1 MSIFIWTAKA
11 KGGRQTNGEM
21 DALDKKI
28 VIETLKNQ
36 GMTGI
41 KAKKRPEFTWTA
53 KTRDGKATN
62 GEVSFANKDI
72 AIASLRRKG
81 LRDVKVKAKPI
92 EMDIFAEKVEEKDIS
107 IFFRQ
112 LSTMIDTGL
121 PLVQCFELAEKGSD
135 KKALTKLLAGIRNEL
150 ESGTPLGETLRKFP
164 DEFDRLSCA
173 LVEAGE
179 QGGILDTIL
188 LRVCTYKEKSM
199 ALKSKIK
206 SAMIYPVAILAVSFI
221 VTSILMIFVIPV
233 FSEMFSSMGAELPVP
248 TQIAMNIS
256 DVFVAYWYVVVSA
269 PFILIWSIKA
279 IYKTPKGHYQLDKL
293 LLNLPVIGDVLRK
306 GAVARFCRTF
316 STLTAAGVPILDSL
330 DTVAETSGN
339 IVIEEVILSCKDSIS
354 QGQTLAEP
362 LEDSKIFPIMVTQMI
377 SIGEQTGAL
386 EEMLGKIADFYEA
399 EVEVAVD
406 GMTALMEPII
416 MAFLGVVIGG
426 LVIAMY
432 LPIFQM
438 ASVVSD

>member
-1 MSIFIWTAKA
+1 MATFI
-11 KGGRQTNGEM
+11 
-21 DALDKKI
+21 
-28 VIETLKNQ
+28 
-36 GMTGI
+36 
-41 KAKKRPEFTWTA
+41 WTA
-53 KTRDGKATN
+53 KTRDGKKKN
-62 GEVSFANKDI
+62 GELELPNKDV
-72 AIASLRRKG
+72 AVATLRRKG
-81 LRDVKVKAKPI
+81 FSDIKVKKKPI
-92 EMDIFAEKVEEKDIS
+92 EIEIFPEKVEEKDIS

-135 KKALTKLLAGIRNEL
+135 KKALTKLLVDIRSEL

-164 DEFDRLSCA
+164 KEFDRLSCA

-188 LRVCTYKEKSM
+188 LRVCTYKEKAM
-199 ALKSKIK
+199 ALKAKIK
-206 SAMIYPVAILAVSFI
+206 SAMIYPIAILSVSFI

-233 FSEMFSSMGAELPVP
+233 FSEMFSSFGAELPMP
-248 TQIAMNIS
+248 TQVAMSIS
-256 DVFVAYWYVVVSA
+256 DVFVAYWYVVLTA
-269 PFILIWSIKA
+269 PFVLIWSIKA

-316 STLTAAGVPILDSL
+316 STLTAAGVPILESL

-339 IVIEEVILSCKDSIS
+339 VVIEEVILSCKESIS
-354 QGQTLAEP
+354 QGQSLVEP
-362 LEDSKIFPIMVTQMI
+362 LEESQIFPIMVTQMI

-386 EEMLGKIADFYEA
+386 EEMLGKIADFYEE

-438 ASVVSD
+438 ASVVG

>member
-11 KGGRQTNGEM
+11 
-21 DALDKKI
+21 
-28 VIETLKNQ
+28 
-36 GMTGI
+36 
-41 KAKKRPEFTWTA
+41 
-53 KTRDGKATN
+53 RDGSSKE
-62 GEVSFANKDI
+62 GELELPNKDI
-72 AIASLRRKG
+72 AMATLRRKG
-81 LRDVKVKAKPI
+81 FKDIKIKKKPVEI
-92 EMDIFAEKVEEKDIS
+92 VIFEEKVEEKDIS

-135 KKALTKLLAGIRNEL
+135 KKALTKLLANIRHEL

-188 LRVCTYKEKSM
+188 LRVCIYKEKSM

-206 SAMIYPVAILAVSFI
+206 SAMIYPIAILSVSFI

-233 FSEMFSSMGAELPVP
+233 FSEMFSSFGAALPMP

-256 DVFVAYWYVVVSA
+256 DVFVAYWYVVLA
-269 PFILIWSIKA
+269 GPFVLIWSIKA
-279 IYKTPKGHYQLDKL
+279 IYKTPKGHFQLDQL

-316 STLTAAGVPILDSL
+316 STLTAAGVPILESL
-330 DTVAETSGN
+330 DTVAETAGN
-339 IVIEEVILSCKDSIS
+339 VVIEEVILSCKDSIT
-354 QGQTLAEP
+354 QGQSLAEP
-362 LEDSKIFPIMVTQMI
+362 LETSKIFPIMVTQMI

-406 GMTALMEPII
+406 GMTALMEPLI

-438 ASVVSD
+438 ASVVG